1 MIVINSL
8 MAIVQSGYKD
18 AQRTNASGR
27 SVRLYKDLA
36 LSFERNSNTDDVI
49 VKKDVEAVKQ
59 SVRNLI
65 LTNHFER
72 PFHPEIGSNVTSIL
86 FEPMNPITA
95 NSLTRVIEEVI
106 VNFEPRVRLVS
117 VDARPNLDRNAY
129 EVTISFYVRNIPGE
143 LVQLTT
149 LLERSR

>member
-1 MIVINSL
+1 
-8 MAIVQSGYKD
+8 MAIIQSGYRD
-18 AQRTNASGR
+18 AQRTNASNR
-27 SVRLYKDLA
+27 SARLYKDIA
-36 LSFERNSNTDDVI
+36 LSFEVNSNTKDVI

-95 NSLTRVIEEVI
+95 NSLTRVIEETI

-129 EVTISFYVRNIPGE
+129 EVTISFYIRNIPGE

>member
-1 MIVINSL
+1 MT
-8 MAIVQSGYKD
+8 IVQSGYRD
-18 AQRTNASGR
+18 AQRTNSSGR
-27 SVRLYKDLA
+27 SVRVYKDLG
-36 LSFERNSNTDDVI
+36 LSFEKNDNTKDVI
-49 VKKDVEAVKQ
+49 VKKDIEAVKQ

-65 LTNHFER
+65 LTNHYER
-72 PFHPEIGSNVTSIL
+72 PFHPEIGSNVTAIL

-106 VNFEPRVRLVS
+106 VNFEPRARLVS

-129 EVTISFYVRNIPGE
+129 EVTISFYIRNIPGE
-143 LVQLTT
+143 LVQLNT

>member
-1 MIVINSL
+1 
-8 MAIVQSGYKD
+8 MAILQSGYTD
-18 AQRTNASGR
+18 ASRTNASSR
-27 SVRLYKDLA
+27 STRLYRDIA
-36 LSFERNSNTDDVI
+36 LSFETNAATKDVI
-49 VKKDVEAVKQ
+49 VKKDVDAVKQ
-59 SVRNLI
+59 SVKNLI
-65 LTNHFER
+65 LTNHYER

-95 NSLTRVIEEVI
+95 NSLTRIIEEVI
-106 VNFEPRVRLVS
+106 VNFEPRAILVS
-117 VDARPNLDRNAY
+117 VDAKPNLDRNAY

>member
-1 MIVINSL
+1 
-8 MAIVQSGYKD
+8 MAIVQTGYSD

-27 SVRLYKDLA
+27 SVKLYKDIA
-36 LSFERNSNTDDVI
+36 LSFEKNSNTKDVI
-49 VKKDVEAVKQ
+49 IKKDIEAVKQ

-65 LTNHFER
+65 LTNHYER

-95 NSLTRVIEEVI
+95 NSLTRIIEEVI
-106 VNFEPRVRLVS
+106 VNFEPRARLVS
-117 VDARPNLDRNAY
+117 VDAKPNLNRNAY

>member
-1 MIVINSL
+1 
-8 MAIVQSGYKD
+8 MAIVQTGYSD

-27 SVRLYKDLA
+27 SVKLYKDIA
-36 LSFERNSNTDDVI
+36 LSFEKNSNTKDVI
-49 VKKDVEAVKQ
+49 SKKDIEAVKQ

-65 LTNHFER
+65 LTNHYER

-95 NSLTRVIEEVI
+95 NSLTRIIEEVI
-106 VNFEPRVRLVS
+106 VNFEPRARLVS
-117 VDARPNLDRNAY
+117 VDAKPNLDRNAY

>member
-1 MIVINSL
+1 MT
-8 MAIVQSGYKD
+8 IVQSGYRD
-18 AQRTNASGR
+18 AQRTNSSGR
-27 SVRLYKDLA
+27 SVRVYKDLA
-36 LSFERNSNTDDVI
+36 LSFEKNDNTKDVI
-49 VKKDVEAVKQ
+49 VKKDIEAVKQ

-65 LTNHFER
+65 LTNHYER
-72 PFHPEIGSNVTSIL
+72 PFHPEIGSNVTAIL

-95 NSLTRVIEEVI
+95 NSLTRVIEETI
-106 VNFEPRVRLVS
+106 VNFEPRARLVS

-143 LVQLTT
+143 LVQLNT

>member
-1 MIVINSL
+1 
-8 MAIVQSGYKD
+8 MAIYQQGYTD
-18 AQRTNASGR
+18 AQRTNSSNR
-27 SVRLYKDLA
+27 SVRLYRDVA
-36 LSFERNSNTDDVI
+36 LSFEKNSNTKDVI
-49 VKKDVEAVKQ
+49 VKKDIEAVKQ

-95 NSLTRVIEEVI
+95 NILQRTIAECIE
-106 VNFEPRVRLVS
+106 NFEPRARLVS
-117 VDARPNLDRNAY
+117 VLAEPNLDRNAY
-129 EVTISFYVRNIPGE
+129 QCTIAFYVVNIPGE

-149 LLERSR
+149 MLERSR